1 MPTITIRTG
10 QLTAVQRRAIA
21 VRLTRWLAEAGS
33 KAAHV
38 TVCFEESPAGTVFS
52 GGMPAEALAAGQGA
66 LPVAT
71 VLCRISPDRDQQFRH
86 DLARELVRLLPGGEQ
101 MPLVY
106 VEFLRAA
113 PADVWIANHGQLWC
127 ADQPEASAGRPEGWP
142 AS

>member
-52 GGMPAEALAAGQGA
+52 GGMPVEALAAGQDA
-66 LPVAT
+66 PAVAT
-71 VLCRISPDRDQQFRH
+71 VLCRISPDRDEQFRH
-86 DLARELVRLLPGGEQ
+86 NLAQELVRLLPGGEQ
-101 MPLVY
+101 MPLIY
-106 VEFLRAA
+106 VEFQRAA
-113 PADVWIANHGQLWC
+113 PADVWIANHGRLWC
-127 ADQPEASAGRPEGWP
+127 ADQPQASAGQPEGRQV
-142 AS
+142 S